1 MGSLRLT
8 LCTGLLAACALTP
21 TAHAADGADGGPA
34 GLSVTPSAPAPGA
47 DLALRV
53 TGCAKRTAT
62 AHSTAFVA
70 DARLAGTDG
79 TLAGD
84 TRVRASA
91 EAGPYDVNI
100 TCGGFQVKGR
110 LTVVSPSETGS
121 QGQGQGQAQSEPEAQ
136 AQSPL
141 EPEAQAL
148 SDDSSAVP
156 AVPRAPVSPA
166 APASPVAPVHAGGGG
181 TARFATVDVSAAG
194 PGTGQAVTGLVLVG
208 VAAAAVALLSA
219 RRGRGKD

>member
-21 TAHAADGADGGPA
+21 TAHAADGADGGGA

-53 TGCAKRTAT
+53 TGCAERTAT

-70 DARLAGTDG
+70 DARLAGTEG

-91 EAGPYDVNI
+91 EPGPYDVNI
-100 TCGGFQVKGR
+100 MCGSFLVKSR
-110 LTVVSPSETGS
+110 ITVVSQSQSQSQSQSEPES
-121 QGQGQGQAQSEPEAQ
+121 QGQAQSQPEAE
-136 AQSPL
+136 S
-141 EPEAQAL
+141 L
-148 SDDSSAVP
+148 SDASSAVP
-156 AVPRAPVSPA
+156 AAPLAPVSPA

-181 TARFATVDVSAAG
+181 TAHFATVDVSAAG

-219 RRGRGKD
+219 RRSRGTD

>member
-136 AQSPL
+136 A
-141 EPEAQAL
+141 L